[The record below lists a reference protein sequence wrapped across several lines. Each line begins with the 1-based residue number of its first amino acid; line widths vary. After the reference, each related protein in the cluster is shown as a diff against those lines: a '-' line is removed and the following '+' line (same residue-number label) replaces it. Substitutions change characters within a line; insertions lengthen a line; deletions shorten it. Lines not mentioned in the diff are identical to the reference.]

1 MIILANPRSDWNV
14 LRPLLF
20 ESIGQT
26 LTMVL
31 VTLVIGGFLGLILG
45 VVLYGT
51 RPGNLFENAVV
62 YRILDIIVNIVR
74 PIPFIIFLAAMQPLT
89 IVVVGTSIGTVAAI
103 FPMVV
108 MCTFA
113 TSRLVEQNLVPV
125 DPGVIEAARS
135 MGAGKLTIIRTV
147 LIPEALAPLILAY
160 AFLFIGVLDMSAM
173 AGYIGGG
180 GLGNFAI
187 AYGYQK
193 FDQTVT
199 WTAVIIMIAC
209 LLLTGTVTLIA
220 YNINLSIID
229 LQQSNEIVVF
239 IDDSLTTREA
249 RALATEFERIDNIA
263 TVDFEDRD
271 EALEIYRQQLGEDA
285 DILADFDSSNN
296 PLRNSYIFTLK
307 DPTQAEQTIEEI
319 QQVEGTDRIRAD
331 EEVISKLI
339 QVQRVFNIIS
349 LAMVV
354 ALTLISIFI
363 IANTVKLAM
372 FARREEI
379 SIQKMVGATN
389 WFIRWPFVIE
399 GMVLGLLSGGLA
411 FFAEWGLYNE
421 MARVVG
427 DVIPYF
433 QVAAFDSVRMLVLG
447 IYLGAGVL
455 FGIGGSV
462 TSIRKFM
469 NV

>member
-147 LIPEALAPLILAY
+147 LILAY

-199 WTAVIIMIAC
+199 WTAVIIMIVLVQVVQGIANAIAKR
-209 LLLTGTVTLIA
+209 LLK
-220 YNINLSIID
+220 
-229 LQQSNEIVVF
+229 
-239 IDDSLTTREA
+239 
-249 RALATEFERIDNIA
+249 
-263 TVDFEDRD
+263 
-271 EALEIYRQQLGEDA
+271 RQQ
-285 DILADFDSSNN
+285 
-296 PLRNSYIFTLK
+296 
-307 DPTQAEQTIEEI
+307 
-319 QQVEGTDRIRAD
+319 
-331 EEVISKLI
+331 
-339 QVQRVFNIIS
+339 
-349 LAMVV
+349 
-354 ALTLISIFI
+354 
-363 IANTVKLAM
+363 
-372 FARREEI
+372 
-379 SIQKMVGATN
+379 
-389 WFIRWPFVIE
+389 
-399 GMVLGLLSGGLA
+399 
-411 FFAEWGLYNE
+411 
-421 MARVVG
+421 
-427 DVIPYF
+427 
-433 QVAAFDSVRMLVLG
+433 
-447 IYLGAGVL
+447 
-455 FGIGGSV
+455 
-462 TSIRKFM
+462 
-469 NV
+469 

>member
-62 YRILDIIVNIVR
+62 YRILDIIVM
-74 PIPFIIFLAAMQPLT
+74 AAMQPLT

-199 WTAVIIMIAC
+199 WTAVIIMIVLVQVVQGIANAIAKR
-209 LLLTGTVTLIA
+209 LLK
-220 YNINLSIID
+220 
-229 LQQSNEIVVF
+229 
-239 IDDSLTTREA
+239 
-249 RALATEFERIDNIA
+249 
-263 TVDFEDRD
+263 
-271 EALEIYRQQLGEDA
+271 RQQ
-285 DILADFDSSNN
+285 
-296 PLRNSYIFTLK
+296 
-307 DPTQAEQTIEEI
+307 
-319 QQVEGTDRIRAD
+319 
-331 EEVISKLI
+331 
-339 QVQRVFNIIS
+339 
-349 LAMVV
+349 
-354 ALTLISIFI
+354 
-363 IANTVKLAM
+363 
-372 FARREEI
+372 
-379 SIQKMVGATN
+379 
-389 WFIRWPFVIE
+389 
-399 GMVLGLLSGGLA
+399 
-411 FFAEWGLYNE
+411 
-421 MARVVG
+421 
-427 DVIPYF
+427 
-433 QVAAFDSVRMLVLG
+433 
-447 IYLGAGVL
+447 
-455 FGIGGSV
+455 
-462 TSIRKFM
+462 
-469 NV
+469 

>member
-147 LIPEALAPLILAY
+147 LIPKP
-160 AFLFIGVLDMSAM
+160 
-173 AGYIGGG
+173 
-180 GLGNFAI
+180 
-187 AYGYQK
+187 
-193 FDQTVT
+193 
-199 WTAVIIMIAC
+199 
-209 LLLTGTVTLIA
+209 
-220 YNINLSIID
+220 
-229 LQQSNEIVVF
+229 
-239 IDDSLTTREA
+239 RH
-249 RALATEFERIDNIA
+249 R
-263 TVDFEDRD
+263 
-271 EALEIYRQQLGEDA
+271 
-285 DILADFDSSNN
+285 
-296 PLRNSYIFTLK
+296 
-307 DPTQAEQTIEEI
+307 
-319 QQVEGTDRIRAD
+319 
-331 EEVISKLI
+331 
-339 QVQRVFNIIS
+339 
-349 LAMVV
+349 
-354 ALTLISIFI
+354 
-363 IANTVKLAM
+363 
-372 FARREEI
+372 
-379 SIQKMVGATN
+379 
-389 WFIRWPFVIE
+389 
-399 GMVLGLLSGGLA
+399 
-411 FFAEWGLYNE
+411 
-421 MARVVG
+421 
-427 DVIPYF
+427 
-433 QVAAFDSVRMLVLG
+433 
-447 IYLGAGVL
+447 
-455 FGIGGSV
+455 
-462 TSIRKFM
+462 
-469 NV
+469 

>member
-89 IVVVGTSIGTVAAI
+89 IVVVGTSI
-103 FPMVV
+103 
-108 MCTFA
+108 A

-199 WTAVIIMIAC
+199 WTAVIIMIVLVQVVQGIANAIAKR
-209 LLLTGTVTLIA
+209 LLK
-220 YNINLSIID
+220 
-229 LQQSNEIVVF
+229 
-239 IDDSLTTREA
+239 
-249 RALATEFERIDNIA
+249 
-263 TVDFEDRD
+263 
-271 EALEIYRQQLGEDA
+271 RQQ
-285 DILADFDSSNN
+285 
-296 PLRNSYIFTLK
+296 
-307 DPTQAEQTIEEI
+307 
-319 QQVEGTDRIRAD
+319 
-331 EEVISKLI
+331 
-339 QVQRVFNIIS
+339 
-349 LAMVV
+349 
-354 ALTLISIFI
+354 
-363 IANTVKLAM
+363 
-372 FARREEI
+372 
-379 SIQKMVGATN
+379 
-389 WFIRWPFVIE
+389 
-399 GMVLGLLSGGLA
+399 
-411 FFAEWGLYNE
+411 
-421 MARVVG
+421 
-427 DVIPYF
+427 
-433 QVAAFDSVRMLVLG
+433 
-447 IYLGAGVL
+447 
-455 FGIGGSV
+455 
-462 TSIRKFM
+462 
-469 NV
+469 

>member
-62 YRILDIIVNIVR
+62 YRILDIIVN
-74 PIPFIIFLAAMQPLT
+74 

-199 WTAVIIMIAC
+199 WTAVIIMIVLVQVVQGIANAIAKR
-209 LLLTGTVTLIA
+209 LLK
-220 YNINLSIID
+220 
-229 LQQSNEIVVF
+229 
-239 IDDSLTTREA
+239 
-249 RALATEFERIDNIA
+249 
-263 TVDFEDRD
+263 
-271 EALEIYRQQLGEDA
+271 RQQ
-285 DILADFDSSNN
+285 
-296 PLRNSYIFTLK
+296 
-307 DPTQAEQTIEEI
+307 
-319 QQVEGTDRIRAD
+319 
-331 EEVISKLI
+331 
-339 QVQRVFNIIS
+339 
-349 LAMVV
+349 
-354 ALTLISIFI
+354 
-363 IANTVKLAM
+363 
-372 FARREEI
+372 
-379 SIQKMVGATN
+379 
-389 WFIRWPFVIE
+389 
-399 GMVLGLLSGGLA
+399 
-411 FFAEWGLYNE
+411 
-421 MARVVG
+421 
-427 DVIPYF
+427 
-433 QVAAFDSVRMLVLG
+433 
-447 IYLGAGVL
+447 
-455 FGIGGSV
+455 
-462 TSIRKFM
+462 
-469 NV
+469 

>member
-1 MIILANPRSDWNV
+1 MIILANPHSDWNV

-89 IVVVGTSIGTVAAI
+89 IVVVGTSIG
-103 FPMVV
+103 
-108 MCTFA
+108 TFA

-199 WTAVIIMIAC
+199 WTAVIIMIVLVQVVQGIANAIAKR
-209 LLLTGTVTLIA
+209 LLK
-220 YNINLSIID
+220 
-229 LQQSNEIVVF
+229 
-239 IDDSLTTREA
+239 
-249 RALATEFERIDNIA
+249 
-263 TVDFEDRD
+263 
-271 EALEIYRQQLGEDA
+271 RQQ
-285 DILADFDSSNN
+285 
-296 PLRNSYIFTLK
+296 
-307 DPTQAEQTIEEI
+307 
-319 QQVEGTDRIRAD
+319 
-331 EEVISKLI
+331 
-339 QVQRVFNIIS
+339 
-349 LAMVV
+349 
-354 ALTLISIFI
+354 
-363 IANTVKLAM
+363 
-372 FARREEI
+372 
-379 SIQKMVGATN
+379 
-389 WFIRWPFVIE
+389 
-399 GMVLGLLSGGLA
+399 
-411 FFAEWGLYNE
+411 
-421 MARVVG
+421 
-427 DVIPYF
+427 
-433 QVAAFDSVRMLVLG
+433 
-447 IYLGAGVL
+447 
-455 FGIGGSV
+455 
-462 TSIRKFM
+462 
-469 NV
+469 